1 MSLKRKSGRSAKL
14 PFIFALATFV
24 VLAYTV
30 VSIIA
35 MQVEIAQ
42 KSAEYER
49 LSDRLYELRT
59 ENEVLE
65 RYTSEEY
72 KMGYI
77 EDIARDELDYS
88 YADEKIYYFVPTN

>member
-1 MSLKRKSGRSAKL
+1 MSLKQKSGRSSKL
-14 PFIFALATFV
+14 PFIFALAAFV
-24 VLAYTV
+24 VLTYTV
-30 VSIIA
+30 ISIIA

-42 KSAEYER
+42 KSSEYEA
-49 LSDRLYELRT
+49 LSARLYELKT

-72 KMGYI
+72 RLGYI

-88 YADEKIYYFVPTN
+88 YPDEKIYYFVPTN

>member
-1 MSLKRKSGRSAKL
+1 MALLRGSSKSNIKKTSGLLTA
-14 PFIFALATFV
+14 FV
-24 VLAYTV
+24 VLTYTV
-30 VSIIA
+30 ISIIA

-42 KSAEYER
+42 KSSEYEA
-49 LSDRLYELRT
+49 LSARLYELKT

-72 KMGYI
+72 RLGYI

-88 YADEKIYYFVPTN
+88 YPDEKIYYFVPTN

>member
-14 PFIFALATFV
+14 PFIFALAAFV